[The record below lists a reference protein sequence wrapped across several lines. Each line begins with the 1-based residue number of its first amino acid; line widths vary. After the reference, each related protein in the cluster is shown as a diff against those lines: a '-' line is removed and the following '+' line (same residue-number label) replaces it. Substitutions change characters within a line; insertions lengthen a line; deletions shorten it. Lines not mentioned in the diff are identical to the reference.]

1 MVTTFN
7 DRIIYL
13 TKTVVP
19 LVGKPS
25 ALNNPLNRD
34 KNAPSIGMKRQAPS
48 AYARPMYQYT
58 PPSRYTSAAEAKR
71 RRLKDELHYTAATVQ
86 QALANAGRP
95 PVSILT
101 CRARALPRTVNT
113 DGCMLI
119 SSKEYDASDAVAEE
133 TTTASANADDAQ
145 DEQSSVDE
153 MHLYASLIQSTRH
166 FYRLEDSSS
175 LTTHNSNNKEDDI
188 GDNDDDVD
196 DDDEEL
202 RASSDATSTWAPS
215 STCNN
220 VNLNDKKTIDN
231 DNRSDGTSSN
241 PASSTSGEEETSD
254 LSLSDQ
260 CEGDEA
266 SPSPPVPEKENCS
279 ADGNLIDNKSNSSND
294 LNNDENHNNDGVEDN
309 YDDLTQV
316 CFVVG

>member
-7 DRIIYL
+7 DRIIHL
-13 TKTVVP
+13 KKTVAP

-25 ALNNPLNRD
+25 ALNINMD
-34 KNAPSIGMKRQAPS
+34 KTSSIGMKRHAPS

-58 PPSRYTSAAEAKR
+58 PPSRYTSAEAKR

-95 PVSILT
+95 PVSILA
-101 CRARALPRTVNT
+101 CRARALPRSVST
-113 DGCMLI
+113 DGCTLI
-119 SSKEYDASDAVAEE
+119 SSKEYDAANAVVEE
-133 TTTASANADDAQ
+133 FTTATNADGAHDAQ

-153 MHLYASLIQSTRH
+153 MLLYASLIQSTRH
-166 FYRLEDSSS
+166 CYRLEESAS
-175 LTTHNSNNKEDDI
+175 LATPTESNKEDDR
-188 GDNDDDVD
+188 GDNDDDD
-196 DDDEEL
+196 DEYEEL

-241 PASSTSGEEETSD
+241 PASSTSGEEEASD

-266 SPSPPVPEKENCS
+266 SPSPPTVQEKENCS
-279 ADGNLIDNKSNSSND
+279 ADRNLLNNEKISSDD

-309 YDDLTQV
+309 DDNQTQV
-316 CFVVG
+316 YFVVG